1 MLFIWFQTVNSN
13 KKCSVPKAKPGARVL
28 EIVVLQ
34 GIWEMRRESI
44 KRKRAKQ
51 RREKREEM
59 QKYGKNVR

>member
-1 MLFIWFQTVNSN
+1 MFAGKE

-34 GIWEMRRESI
+34 GVWEMRRESK

>member
-1 MLFIWFQTVNSN
+1 MQ
-13 KKCSVPKAKPGARVL
+13 CSKGKPGARVL